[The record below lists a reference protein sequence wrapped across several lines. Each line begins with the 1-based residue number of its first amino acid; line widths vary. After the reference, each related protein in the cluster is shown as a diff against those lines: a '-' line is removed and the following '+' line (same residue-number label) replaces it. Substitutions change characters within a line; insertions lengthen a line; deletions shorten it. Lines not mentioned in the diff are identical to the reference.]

1 MLQAK
6 TDPVPATRAPAKVNL
21 TLHVT
26 GQRADGYHLL
36 DSLVVFADVADVIH
50 AAPAD
55 DLTLTVSGPFAEGVP
70 TDTSNLI
77 LRAAR
82 VLAEARG
89 VTLGAALHLEKN
101 LPHAAG
107 IGSGS
112 SDAAATLRLLADLW
126 QVAPL
131 SEDDPAVLALG
142 ADVPVCAAGP
152 APQRMAGI
160 GEVLSPVPALPPCA
174 LVLVRPPVAVP
185 TGPVFQGLATKNG
198 AAMDDLPE
206 GLDFPR
212 FSVWLA
218 RQRNDLQTPA
228 IGIAP
233 VIGQVIDALQAHEA
247 VALAAMSGSGA
258 TCFGLVADLA
268 EAEAIA
274 ARIRAAY
281 PDWWVAAG
289 RML

>member
-1 MLQAK
+1 M
-6 TDPVPATRAPAKVNL
+6 PATRAPAKVNL

-70 TDTSNLI
+70 TDASNLI

-89 VTLGAALHLEKN
+89 VTRGAALHLEKN

-131 SEDDPAVLALG
+131 SADDPAVLGLG

-160 GEVLSPVPALPPCA
+160 GEELSPVPALPPCA

-198 AAMDDLPE
+198 TPMQKMPEDLAFAGFAA
-206 GLDFPR
+206 
-212 FSVWLA
+212 WLA
-218 RQRNDLQTPA
+218 RQRNDLQPPA

-233 VIGQVIDALQAHEA
+233 VIGQVIDTLQSHEG

-268 EAEAIA
+268 QAEVIA
-274 ARIRAAY
+274 GGLRAGH

>member
-1 MLQAK
+1 MTTARI
-6 TDPVPATRAPAKVNL
+6 AAPAKVNL

-36 DSLVVFADVADVIH
+36 DSLVVFADVGDVITVE
-50 AAPAD
+50 AAD
-55 DLTLTVSGPFAEGVP
+55 DLTLTVDGPFGAGVP
-70 TDTSNLI
+70 TDQSNLI
-77 LRAAR
+77 LRAAQ

-89 VTLGAALHLEKN
+89 VSQGARLHLEKN

-112 SDAAATLRLLADLW
+112 SDAAATLSLLADLW
-126 QVAPL
+126 QVDPL
-131 SEDDPAVLALG
+131 KADDPRVLELG

-152 APQRMAGI
+152 KPQRMRGI
-160 GEVLSPVPALPPCA
+160 GEVLSSVPPLPEVA

-185 TGPVFQGLATKNG
+185 TGPVFQGLATKTG
-198 AAMDDLPE
+198 EPMTGVPE
-206 GLDFPR
+206 ALDFPK
-212 FSVWLA
+212 FVNWLS

-233 VIGQVIDALQAHEA
+233 VIGQVIDVLQMQDGA
-247 VALAAMSGSGA
+247 ALAAMSGSGA
-258 TCFGLVADLA
+258 TCFGAFATLSQAQD
-268 EAEAIA
+268 A
-274 ARIRAAY
+274 ASQIRSAH
-281 PDWWVAAG
+281 PDWWVEAA